1 MDEITAVRTF
11 FAQRHITLNDEWEE
25 NVVRY
30 IKLNVHKVDEDL
42 ESYNLPEVVFEQW
55 LYSDLRESTRPVLN
69 VPEKA
74 NSITIVKPALLQL
87 MSIVD
92 ISESYYGQY
101 RSRVMDLSK
110 DDSEFRD
117 PSEIPR
123 EQEKTKVGTKEINKF
138 FVQPKKTMLM
148 YEFSDGNIP
157 LKAVLG
163 DSICGLDYIINSKI
177 YMP

>member
-1 MDEITAVRTF
+1 
-11 FAQRHITLNDEWEE
+11 
-25 NVVRY
+25 
-30 IKLNVHKVDEDL
+30 
-42 ESYNLPEVVFEQW
+42 
-55 LYSDLRESTRPVLN
+55 
-69 VPEKA
+69 
-74 NSITIVKPALLQL
+74 

-148 YEFSDGNIP
+148 YEFSDGNIT

-163 DSICGLDYIINSKI
+163 DSICGLDCNTLLGTKVVIFFFTNILLTFRY
-177 YMP
+177 Y